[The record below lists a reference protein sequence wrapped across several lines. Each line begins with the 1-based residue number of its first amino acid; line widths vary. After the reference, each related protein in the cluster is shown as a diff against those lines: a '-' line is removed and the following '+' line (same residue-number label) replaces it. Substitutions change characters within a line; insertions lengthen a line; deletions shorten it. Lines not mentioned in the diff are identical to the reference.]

1 MGLGL
6 GLGLGLRLG
15 MRVGARLRFGARRG
29 RLQLG
34 EHVALAEV
42 GEVDEAVGL
51 RGAEARGGPLEGER
65 DDQVDGRVLGL
76 PVGQG

>member
-1 MGLGL
+1 MGLGA
-6 GLGLGLRLG
+6 GVRAEAWHEGW
-15 MRVGARLRFGARRG
+15 ARLRVGARRG

-34 EHVALAEV
+34 EHMALAEV

-65 DDQVDGRVLGL
+65 DDEIDGRVLGL